1 MTVEQIPDVACE
13 KHQPEWRQSQ
23 MNKNIPRRMEERG
36 GPGTLS
42 KGDFSRKRESNF
54 HRIHATEANTTSQGN
69 GIVIA
74 DS

>member
-1 MTVEQIPDVACE
+1 
-13 KHQPEWRQSQ
+13 
-23 MNKNIPRRMEERG
+23 MEERG

-42 KGDFSRKRESNF
+42 KGDFSRKRENNF
-54 HRIHATEANTTSQGN
+54 QRIHATKANTASQGN